1 MKKLLVIAIAA
12 FAFTA
17 CNSSSKPAEGSATD
31 SNAAATEQTT
41 PPTEGTTTAPAE
53 GTAPAPVEGTTT
65 APAEG
70 TTTAPAEA
78 APATPAEKH

>member
-17 CNSSSKPAEGSATD
+17 CNSSSKPAEGENHDTT
-31 SNAAATEQTT
+31 ATEQ
-41 PPTEGTTTAPAE
+41 PAAPAEGTTMPAE
-53 GTAPAPVEGTTT
+53 GTAP

-70 TTTAPAEA
+70 TTTAPAEGATSTPAEA
-78 APATPAEKH
+78 APAAPAEKH